1 MAKKLPTIPAP
12 PVFQE
17 KTPVIQGAYIRTP
30 GSSRQWLLFSGLLLL
45 GVIVLGY
52 VSFASLG
59 WLKNVKFSLNAA
71 PTPVPIH
78 TFSVQRTAVYAGL
91 EFTVVNVQYA
101 NSFTDDIIQ
110 SGPTIVRLN
119 MKVTNKSSDQISV
132 IYYDIARLIAPKLD
146 PIKPTN
152 VSLSVG
158 PKGGTSE
165 KGWIDFSVPSRLQLD
180 TLKLQLGSSL
190 LGEYLV
196 TIPFSGTFHP
206 EVYDDRTSPQSL
218 DIDYYNHNDPLLLYY
233 HLSSIDI
240 RYSYHGTQARA
251 GQQFYVLNFSVSNP
265 NGVQAKTGY
274 GYDYVRASF
283 NGGPFHP
290 PVDSTFPYGYNAG
303 AKGVNGRVVF
313 TGPAGVGSITIEFL
327 VQYGSGGSQYTVS
340 L

>member
-12 PVFQE
+12 PVLQE
-17 KTPVIQGAYIRTP
+17 KTPLIQGAYIRTP
-30 GSSRQWLLFSGLLLL
+30 GSSRQWLLFSGLILL

-59 WLKNVKFSLNAA
+59 WLKNVKFSLNYA
-71 PTPVPIH
+71 PTSVPIH

-91 EFTVVNVQYA
+91 EFTVVNVQEA

-146 PIKPTN
+146 PIKPT
-152 VSLSVG
+152 
-158 PKGGTSE
+158 
-165 KGWIDFSVPSRLQLD
+165 
-180 TLKLQLGSSL
+180 LKLQLGSSL

-206 EVYDDRTSPQSL
+206 EVYNDSTSPQSL
-218 DIDYYNHNDPLLLYY
+218 DINYYNHNDPLLLYY
-233 HLSSIDI
+233 HLSSVDI

-265 NGVQAKTGY
+265 NGVLAKTGY

-290 PVDSTFPYGYNAG
+290 PVDSTFPYGFNAG

-327 VQYGSGGSQYTVS
+327 VQYGSGGTQYAVS
-340 L
+340 F